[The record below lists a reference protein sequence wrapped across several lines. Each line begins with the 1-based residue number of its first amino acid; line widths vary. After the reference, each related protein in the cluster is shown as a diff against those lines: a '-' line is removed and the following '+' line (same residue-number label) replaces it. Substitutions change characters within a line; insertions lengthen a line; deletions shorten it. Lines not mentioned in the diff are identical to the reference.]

1 MNMDVAGKNVLI
13 VGFGKTGKALT
24 GFLVRRGARVTVSEI
39 REEEKLGRTVA
50 KWKERSVLFET
61 GRHLP
66 LTFLKADIIIPSPG
80 AAALPLIKAAE
91 KAGAQVLSEI
101 ELAARFLK
109 GKIVGITGTNGKSTT
124 ATLAHKI
131 LKDAGLPAFLAGNIG
146 TPLVSFVDRSRG
158 EHIYVTEI
166 SSFQLEH
173 IETFR
178 PDVSVFLNISQ
189 NHLDWHESFE
199 AYFNAKKR
207 LFANQGRG
215 DSAVLN
221 ADDRRLRA
229 WARGLRAQVYFF
241 SRRRELRRGCFL
253 KDGRIVWREGGRE
266 DALIRVREI
275 PLPGAHNLEN
285 VMAAATVGRILGAGM
300 STVRSA
306 IRTFPGLEHRL
317 ERVLSLRGVEF
328 INDSKATTVDAT
340 IKALQSFDRR
350 TVLILGGRDKG
361 ADFRLLR
368 RTVSRTVKMAVL
380 LGEARAKI
388 AAGLRNI
395 IPLTEVRSMSQAVRL
410 AFASARRGDIVLL
423 APACTSFDMFK
434 NFEARG
440 RAFKREVRKLRDSLR
455 GKRV

>member
-39 REEEKLGRTVA
+39 REEEELGRAVA
-50 KWKERSVLFET
+50 KWKDRSVLFET

-80 AAALPLIKAAE
+80 AAALPVIRAAE
-91 KAGAQVLSEI
+91 KAGARVLSEI

-124 ATLAHKI
+124 ATLVHKI

-146 TPLVSFVDRSRG
+146 TPLVSFVDKSRDK
-158 EHIYVTEI
+158 HIYVTEI

-207 LFANQGRG
+207 LFANQGRD

-221 ADDRRLRA
+221 ADDRRLNA
-229 WARGLRAQVYFF
+229 WARFLRAQVYSF
-241 SRRRELRRGCFL
+241 SRRQEVRRGCFL
-253 KDGRIVWREGGRE
+253 KDGRIVWRDGGRE
-266 DALIRVREI
+266 DALIRIKEI
-275 PLPGAHNLEN
+275 PLPGVHNLEN
-285 VMAAATVGRILGAGM
+285 VMAAAAVGRILGAGV
-300 STVRSA
+300 SKVRSA

-317 ERVLSLRGVEF
+317 ERVLALRGIEF
-328 INDSKATTVDAT
+328 VNDSKATTVAAT

-368 RTVSRTVKMAVL
+368 RPVSRTVKMVIL

-388 AAGLRNI
+388 AAALRNTV
-395 IPLTEVRSMSQAVRL
+395 PLIEARSMYQAIRL
-410 AFASARRGDIVLL
+410 AFASARRGDLVLL

-440 RAFKREVRKLRDSLR
+440 RVFKREVRKLRDSLR
-455 GKRV
+455 GKKV